1 VNATHKARLT
11 ALFAKAATPA
21 LVEALRTLEAK
32 RTTGRLD
39 QFELMSRAWTID
51 ELERRF
57 PAASDAV
64 EAAMLEAETTYMAG
78 GEYTEVDYVG
88 VLLAHIPAG
97 GTR

>member
-1 VNATHKARLT
+1 MNATHKARQ
-11 ALFAKAATPA
+11 ARLFARAATPA
-21 LVEALRTLEAK
+21 MVEALRTLEAK

-39 QFELMSRAWTID
+39 QHELMSRAWTID

-64 EAAMLEAETTYMAG
+64 EAAMLEAETAYMAG

-88 VLLAHIPAG
+88 VLLAHIPN
-97 GTR
+97 